1 MSSVLPNQGEAD
13 ARKLAELRGRID
25 AIDAEVHRLLIERG
39 SVIDTLIHVK
49 GTSRPGAAFRPGR
62 EADMMRRLVARH
74 EGVLPL
80 MTVEHLWREII
91 STFTRM
97 QASFDVAIDTSVEP
111 ERMQDLARFYFGF
124 SVKLTA
130 LADPAA
136 VIGRVRET
144 GDLGL
149 VARAAKGVWWRGLG
163 RPNAPQIMALLPH
176 LGATERPADLPA
188 FVVSPRLSDPTPPE
202 LRILAV
208 TAKGELKAP
217 KGTEI
222 LVSAEEN
229 GRNELL
235 LAVPAAYDVARF
247 GMEAGG
253 RIEGITEIGG
263 TAAGIAVD
271 GEPSLLYQKPAQS
284 RTSP

>member
-1 MSSVLPNQGEAD
+1 MSSIPPSEGEGE
-13 ARKLAELRGRID
+13 ARKLAELRDRID

-62 EADMMRRLVARH
+62 EAEMMRRLVARH
-74 EGVLPL
+74 DGVLPL

-97 QASFDVAIDTSVEP
+97 QATFDVAIDTSVEP
-111 ERMQDLARFYFGF
+111 ARMQDLARFYFGF
-124 SVKLTA
+124 SVKLMPLPDA
-130 LADPAA
+130 KA
-136 VIGRVRET
+136 VVARVRET

-149 VARAAKGVWWRGLG
+149 VALAAKGVWWRGLG
-163 RPNAPQIMALLPH
+163 RPNAPQIMAVLPH
-176 LGATERPADLPA
+176 LRAPERPADLPA
-188 FVVSPRLSDPTPPE
+188 FVISPKLSDPTPPDI
-202 LRILAV
+202 RILAV
-208 TAKGELKAP
+208 SAKGALKAP

-222 LVSAEEN
+222 LVSTEED
-229 GRNELL
+229 GRSELL

-271 GEPSLLYQKPAQS
+271 GEASLLYQKPAQA
-284 RTSP
+284 RT